1 MKKMITKFKI
11 FETNEE
17 EINNLLDKMSKM
29 GKDSLSEYEL
39 AVLKNKG
46 DVPFQDHF
54 EHGNFEFIYDE
65 TEDYGDE
72 VVVKGTLKYNGE
84 EYGGSFNYNK
94 ETAQNFWQFY
104 DEDGIEFEPEPD
116 DFYTL
121 DSLMQDVEASF
132 VN

>member
-1 MKKMITKFKI
+1 MITKFKL

-29 GKDSLSEYEL
+29 GKNSLSEYEL

-94 ETAQNFWQFY
+94 ETEQNFWQFY
-104 DEDGIEFEPEPD
+104 DQDGIEFEPESD